1 MLVFGQTHKD
11 MLHLQTSNQSPITF
25 HFGILPI
32 VEAAVAVVAVVA
44 AISYLLNSSS
54 AILALNIWYVDLMNW
69 MSFSSNH
76 PILSFVY

>member
-1 MLVFGQTHKD
+1 
-11 MLHLQTSNQSPITF
+11 MLHLQTSNQSPIAIQ
-25 HFGILPI
+25 FGILPI
-32 VEAAVAVVAVVA
+32 VEAAAAVVAVVA

-54 AILALNIWYVDLMNW
+54 AILALNIWYADLMKW

>member
-1 MLVFGQTHKD
+1 

-32 VEAAVAVVAVVA
+32 VEAAAAVVAVVA

-54 AILALNIWYVDLMNW
+54 AILALNIWYADLMNW
-69 MSFSSNH
+69 MSFS
-76 PILSFVY
+76 

>member
-1 MLVFGQTHKD
+1 
-11 MLHLQTSNQSPITF
+11 MLHLQTSNQSPIAIQ
-25 HFGILPI
+25 FGILPI
-32 VEAAVAVVAVVA
+32 VEAAAAVVAVVA

-54 AILALNIWYVDLMNW
+54 AILALNIWYADLMNW